1 MAGLR
6 LCSFV
11 FFGEGWMSGNLK
23 QVDVAVLGAGIVG
36 VSVAIAARQRGL
48 SVVLV
53 DRREPGSE
61 TSYGNAGIL
70 SSGSILP
77 LNKPSLFRA
86 LPAYLTNSNAALR
99 WNPAWAI
106 RNADWI
112 ARFLANAAPSKVL
125 PRAKALHGL
134 IGASLKLH
142 REWIVKAGAGDRIR
156 ETGWLKVWR
165 SEALDAA
172 RQEQEFLA
180 SFGIKSD
187 LLDRQAISALEPNI
201 VPVYKVGLLH
211 TQTASV
217 DSPGGVVKAYARM
230 FSHLGGE
237 IRQSDV
243 KAIEPAAEGW
253 RLPLGGGAISARHV
267 VVALGPWSADLLR
280 PLGYRVPLAFERG
293 YHQEFTP
300 NPARALQR
308 PIHDAEGSFLMTP
321 MENGI
326 RVTSGVEL
334 TDRDAPSS
342 FAQLDMVVPM
352 ARGVVEFG
360 AAVAEPWRGA
370 RPTLP
375 DSLPMIGPAP
385 RHARL
390 WLAFGNQHI
399 GFTTGPATGAAIAA
413 MIAGDKPGFDVAPFS
428 PGRYI

>member
-1 MAGLR
+1 
-6 LCSFV
+6 
-11 FFGEGWMSGNLK
+11 MSENGMS
-23 QVDVAVLGAGIVG
+23 QSIDVAVLGAGIVG
-36 VSVAIAARQRGL
+36 ISAGIAARQRGL
-48 SVVLV
+48 SVVV
-53 DRREPGSE
+53 IDRREPGSE

-77 LNKPSLFRA
+77 LNKPSLWSA
-86 LPAYLTNSNAALR
+86 LPGYLGNTSAALR
-99 WNPAWAI
+99 WDPMWVM
-106 RNADWI
+106 RNLDWV
-112 ARFLANAAPSKVL
+112 ARFLGNAMPSRTR
-125 PRAKALHGL
+125 PRAEALHGL

-142 REWIVKAGAGDRIR
+142 REWIVKAGAPQRIR
-156 ETGWLKVWR
+156 ETGWLKAWR
-165 SEALDAA
+165 SDATEAAK
-172 RQEQEFLA
+172 QEQAFLA
-180 SFGIKSD
+180 EFGIKSE

-201 VPVYKVGLLH
+201 LPVYTTGLLH

-217 DSPGGVVKAYARM
+217 DSPGAVVKAYAQM
-230 FSHLGGE
+230 LKGLGGE
-237 IRQSDV
+237 VRQSDI
-243 KAIEPAAEGW
+243 KGIEPEGRGSSDQGSSDHGW
-253 RLPLGGGAISARHV
+253 RVVLGDGAILARHV

-280 PLGYRVPLAFERG
+280 PLGYRVPLAVERG

-308 PIHDAEGSFLMTP
+308 PIHDAEGSFLMSP

-360 AAVAEPWRGA
+360 SAVAEPWRGA

-375 DSLPMIGPAP
+375 DSLPMIGKAP
-385 RHARL
+385 RHQGL

-413 MIAGDKPGFDVAPFS
+413 MIAGDTPSFDASAFA